1 MGAFPIKVDVIFP
14 ETGLAHCPVPCLTS
28 GNPCSSTQ
36 RTGLRTS
43 SSCLLPQ
50 SLTFRMP
57 WSSTLS
63 RILPSFLAFTA
74 RLENHTHGIQNLLW
88 GEFKLSNFLC
98 SSGVMRPGW
107 KRVHGRRVAIEGR
120 KELIWSEM
128 KTSVSQ
134 VVTLALLKNHRKD
147 SGTWPLGEG
156 GQVFLLKHC
165 ITEV

>member
-1 MGAFPIKVDVIFP
+1 MRI
-14 ETGLAHCPVPCLTS
+14 
-28 GNPCSSTQ
+28 
-36 RTGLRTS
+36 S
-43 SSCLLPQ
+43 SSCLLPL

-107 KRVHGRRVAIEGR
+107 KRVDGRGMAVEGR
-120 KELIWSEM
+120 KELIWSGV
-128 KTSVSQ
+128 KTSKSQ

-147 SGTWPLGEG
+147 AGTQPLGD
-156 GQVFLLKHC
+156 
-165 ITEV
+165 T